1 MGKGLQTLDERNSVF
16 NNIQMCSMVLS
27 ILTTPA
33 FRLIKENFK
42 NVVQEGPTYICDICW
57 KFEFRRNAIKLKE
70 PKYKTHIYIMDAHLV
85 NQIGYVKVAIIL
97 CQKIKSQCR
106 RK

>member
-16 NNIQMCSMVLS
+16 NNIQMCSMVVLS

-33 FRLIKENFK
+33 FRLIKEDFK

-57 KFEFRRNAIKLKE
+57 KFEF
-70 PKYKTHIYIMDAHLV
+70 
-85 NQIGYVKVAIIL
+85 
-97 CQKIKSQCR
+97 
-106 RK
+106 